1 MGTRRTSMSTPTST
15 TRTTM
20 STRSLLAA
28 ALAALLLVPPAA
40 AAQDYPAKPIRV
52 IVPYAAGGGVD
63 ILARLVGQQLS
74 ERFKQPV
81 VVENQGGGSNTIGMR
96 NVAAAP

>member
-1 MGTRRTSMSTPTST
+1 MTTTTDTRTATPSTPTST
-15 TRTTM
+15 TTM
-20 STRSLLAA
+20 TNIRSRFAA
-28 ALAALLLVPPAA
+28 ALGAMLACGATLAV
-40 AAQDYPAKPIRV
+40 AQEYPTKPIRV

-96 NVAAAP
+96 T